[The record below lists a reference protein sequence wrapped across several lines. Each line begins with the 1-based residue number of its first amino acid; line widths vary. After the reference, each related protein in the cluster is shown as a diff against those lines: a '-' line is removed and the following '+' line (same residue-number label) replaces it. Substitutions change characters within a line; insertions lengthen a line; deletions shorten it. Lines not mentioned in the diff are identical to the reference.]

1 MTQAEFDQGGVT
13 IRRGCR
19 TLTTAGRVT
28 IAGVRLSL
36 LNSQGITI
44 DSTVLAHARA
54 RSPWYAPEG
63 YVLLTMEK
71 ALYLLKPRDGRGQAL
86 VNSLRGAGARS

>member
-1 MTQAEFDQGGVT
+1 M
-13 IRRGCR
+13 
-19 TLTTAGRVT
+19 
-28 IAGVRLSL
+28 
-36 LNSQGITI
+36 
-44 DSTVLAHARA
+44 LAHARA

-86 VNSLRGAGARS
+86 VNSLRGAGARN